1 MASNKIEIESK
12 ILLSKKD
19 YERLA
24 SKLGFSEKEIVQT
37 NYYRDS
43 TDRKL
48 KKYGMVI
55 RLRKTG
61 DEYVLTRKAPL
72 SEGLLEKNQY
82 LSQKD
87 ADSLISHNVF
97 PRGDIADVL
106 VTLHLPASELRI
118 LAELTTHRREAVYK
132 DTDLDISKNE
142 YGKKVD
148 YELECDS
155 DSAVKSQ
162 NTLQEICENYDLE
175 FKLNTLSKETR
186 AINAALEGK

>member
-48 KKYGMVI
+48 KKYGMVM

-61 DEYVLTRKAPL
+61 EENVLTRKATL
-72 SEGLLEKNQY
+72 SAGLLEKNQH

-97 PRGDIADVL
+97 PRGDIADFL

>member
-19 YERLA
+19 YDRLV

-43 TDRKL
+43 KDRRL
-48 KKYGMVI
+48 KKYGRVI
-55 RLRKTG
+55 RLRKTQ
-61 DEYVLTRKAPL
+61 DDFVLTRKAPL
-72 SEGLLEKNQY
+72 SEGLLEKNQH
-82 LSQKD
+82 LSQKE
-87 ADSLISHNVF
+87 ADSLISHNIF
-97 PRGDIADVL
+97 PRGDIADFL
-106 VTLHLPASELRI
+106 DTLHLPSANLSI

-162 NTLQEICENYDLE
+162 NTLQEICENFDIG
-175 FKLNTLSKETR
+175 FKLNNLSKETR
-186 AINAALEGK
+186 AINAALEAK

>member
-61 DEYVLTRKAPL
+61 EEYVLTRKSAISPL
-72 SEGLLEKNQY
+72 GK
-82 LSQKD
+82 
-87 ADSLISHNVF
+87 
-97 PRGDIADVL
+97 
-106 VTLHLPASELRI
+106 TL
-118 LAELTTHRREAVYK
+118 
-132 DTDLDISKNE
+132 
-142 YGKKVD
+142 
-148 YELECDS
+148 
-155 DSAVKSQ
+155 
-162 NTLQEICENYDLE
+162 
-175 FKLNTLSKETR
+175 
-186 AINAALEGK
+186 

>member
-1 MASNKIEIESK
+1 M
-12 ILLSKKD
+12 
-19 YERLA
+19 
-24 SKLGFSEKEIVQT
+24 
-37 NYYRDS
+37 
-43 TDRKL
+43 
-48 KKYGMVI
+48 
-55 RLRKTG
+55 
-61 DEYVLTRKAPL
+61 
-72 SEGLLEKNQY
+72 EKNQY

-97 PRGDIADVL
+97 PRGDIADFL

-132 DTDLDISKNE
+132 DTDLDIS
-142 YGKKVD
+142 KKVD

>member
-24 SKLGFSEKEIVQT
+24 SKLVFSEKEIVQT

-55 RLRKTG
+55 RKTG
-61 DEYVLTRKAPL
+61 EEYVLTRKAPL

-97 PRGDIADVL
+97 PRGDIADFL